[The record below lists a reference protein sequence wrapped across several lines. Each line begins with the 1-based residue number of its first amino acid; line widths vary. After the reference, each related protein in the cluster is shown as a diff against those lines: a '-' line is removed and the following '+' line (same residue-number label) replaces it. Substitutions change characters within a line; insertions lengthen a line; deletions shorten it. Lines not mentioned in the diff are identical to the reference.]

1 MSNNRRAENRPNR
14 RVAPRRSTN
23 RSRRCPARP
32 SPFVPASAASPRTIR
47 PSPPFNLTDKKT
59 LTAKFRRQKS
69 KSTTFSKRSLD
80 SPFVARLM
88 SERSRSAFS
97 LSLVSRRRQ
106 FGRKRPATFRRR
118 RSSTVKR
125 KSTQPNLVPAFTAIP
140 RPTRL
145 PPSSKRRRRRRFRL
159 FFRATPPTPSQEPRA
174 TNSKPSLGP
183 SVVGNSK
190 APASFFKQK
199 SIGRRAAPTSF
210 AATSFARSSRR
221 LRRRRSRR
229 PLPKTPLPR
238 RRRRRR
244 RRPSS
249 RRCASS
255 AGIRSPVSFSRQ
267 SFVATEVTEPDFGNA
282 KAKVGALRRAFCSS
296 TGAPRRRSNIFPPA
310 RAAVSIGS
318 RPREPSKIRRCP
330 TSVPRRRARSTPVFL
345 NALKNRCL
353 ATFLRRRRRR
363 RKASLNKPFSE
374 TSINYATVALRFRA
388 KIERPL
394 NAILF
399 KQIKRLF

>member
-1 MSNNRRAENRPNR
+1 MNA
-14 RVAPRRSTN
+14 
-23 RSRRCPARP
+23 
-32 SPFVPASAASPRTIR
+32 
-47 PSPPFNLTDKKT
+47 KK
-59 LTAKFRRQKS
+59 
-69 KSTTFSKRSLD
+69 
-80 SPFVARLM
+80 
-88 SERSRSAFS
+88 
-97 LSLVSRRRQ
+97 
-106 FGRKRPATFRRR
+106 
-118 RSSTVKR
+118 
-125 KSTQPNLVPAFTAIP
+125 KSTQRVLVPVFTETR
-140 RPTRL
+140 RPTRRPL
-145 PPSSKRRRRRRFRL
+145 SSKRRRGKRRLR
-159 FFRATPPTPSQEPRA
+159 FFRKATTPFQARRA
-174 TNSKPSLGP
+174 TNSKRSLGR
-183 SVVGNSK
+183 SDVGNSK
-190 APASFFKQK
+190 APVLFSKRK
-199 SIGRRAAPTSF
+199 STGRRAAPISF
-210 AATSFARSSRR
+210 AAILFALSSRR
-221 LRRRRSRR
+221 PILRR
-229 PLPKTPLPR
+229 LPKPTTPR
-238 RRRRRR
+238 RFRRD
-244 RRPSS
+244 S
-249 RRCASS
+249 RRCESS
-255 AGIRSPVSFSRQ
+255 AGIRSPAFFNRP